1 MAWVG
6 YTNGNYNVLLNTNNG
21 TKIRYND
28 LDYLSPSRP
37 ESMDVKISN
46 DCEHGCS
53 FCHEMSYTGG
63 NLADLKNVELF
74 AQSLPPYAEIA
85 LGGGNLMKNIEHTE
99 KCLKIFKKYDSII
112 SITIRQDDFVKYIDT
127 INHWLNQK
135 LIYGIGISLL
145 NVTDN
150 HFWSLYSHYKTA
162 VIHTIA
168 GLLTINEIYY
178 LMQHHARILI
188 LGYKN
193 VGRGIDYYDENKLD
207 IESNI
212 NYTRTH
218 INRIID
224 ATELCSF
231 DNLALE
237 QLNIKEQIPQET
249 WDTYYMG
256 DDGSTT
262 FYVDLVTMEFA
273 KSSSSIER
281 YPIIE
286 NNCMDMFN
294 FIKSKGKE

>member
-1 MAWVG
+1 MAWVN
-6 YTNGNYNVLLNTNNG
+6 YVNGNYNVLLNTSNG

-28 LDYLSPSRP
+28 LDNLTPSRP

-46 DCEHGCS
+46 DCEHGCI

-63 NLADLKNVELF
+63 ALARFKDVENF
-74 AQSLPPYAEIA
+74 AQTLPPYIEIA

-99 KCLKIFKKYDSII
+99 ACLKIFKHHKAIV
-112 SITIRQDDFVKYIDT
+112 SITIRQDDFVNNIEI
-127 INHWLNQK
+127 INQWLRRK

-150 HFWSLYSHYKTA
+150 RFWNLYSHYKTA

-168 GLLTINEIYY
+168 GLLTINDIHY
-178 LMQHHARILI
+178 LLHHHARILI
-188 LGYKN
+188 LGYKY
-193 VGRGIDYYDENKLD
+193 VGRGVDHYDKNKRY
-207 IESNI
+207 IELNMI
-212 NYTRTH
+212 YLRAH

-237 QLNIKEQIPQET
+237 QLDVKSQIPQET
-249 WDTYYMG
+249 WETYYMG

-281 YPIIE
+281 YPITE

-294 FIKSKGKE
+294 FIKSKEKE

>member
-1 MAWVG
+1 
-6 YTNGNYNVLLNTNNG
+6 
-21 TKIRYND
+21 
-28 LDYLSPSRP
+28 
-37 ESMDVKISN
+37 
-46 DCEHGCS
+46 
-53 FCHEMSYTGG
+53 
-63 NLADLKNVELF
+63 
-74 AQSLPPYAEIA
+74 
-85 LGGGNLMKNIEHTE
+85 
-99 KCLKIFKKYDSII
+99 
-112 SITIRQDDFVKYIDT
+112 
-127 INHWLNQK
+127 
-135 LIYGIGISLL
+135 
-145 NVTDN
+145 
-150 HFWSLYSHYKTA
+150 
-162 VIHTIA
+162 
-168 GLLTINEIYY
+168 
-178 LMQHHARILI
+178 MQHHARVLI

-193 VGRGIDYYDENKLD
+193 VGRGIDYYEKNKLD

-273 KSSSSIER
+273 NSSSSIER
-281 YPIIE
+281 YPITE

-294 FIKSKGKE
+294 FIRSKGKE